1 MNQVAIVFGLII
13 ASVVAVGA
21 FQVMAPLVTNAEN
34 RSMEAEVIN
43 LISAARDYIEVN
55 RRIGAGV
62 STHTNLTPL
71 TANGYLDSDLYSNGQ
86 GESVIGTNIGSSLGI
101 TAAGV
106 VSGGLTYTTGDDESC
121 NWLRDRS
128 RTATWP
134 SRGPGIVPATATG
147 ATAVTCGGT
156 GNADLTIPIR

>member
-43 LISAARDYIEVN
+43 LISAARDFVET
-55 RRIGAGV
+55 RRRDRSGTTTG
-62 STHTNLTPL
+62 SMTLLTGS
-71 TANGYLDSDLYSNGQ
+71 GYLDSDLYSDGIA
-86 GESVIGTNIGSSLGI
+86 ESVIGTNITFAVSIPASGTVTGNGI
-101 TAAGV
+101 EYNA
-106 VSGGLTYTTGDDESC
+106 GDDESC

-128 RTATWP
+128 LTNTWP
-134 SRGPGIVPATATG
+134 DRGPNAG
-147 ATAVTCGGT
+147 ATSCVGT
-156 GNADLTIPIR
+156 GSTTFRIPIR